1 MIANP
6 LERFHVVLR
15 NRVEMAARWHGLR
28 NLDAVCDFVMRDPD
42 IAALWRQR
50 PVQKQIIMESIA
62 IVLDY
67 AATDLDGCREKFGH
81 EFVDLIV
88 ASRDRLLTRSH
99 GGADGPAA

>member
-15 NRVEMAARWHGLR
+15 NWVEMAARWHGLR

-50 PVQKQIIMESIA
+50 PVQNKSSWNQSRSSSTMPPLI
-62 IVLDY
+62 LT
-67 AATDLDGCREKFGH
+67 AAAKNSGT
-81 EFVDLIV
+81 
-88 ASRDRLLTRSH
+88 SSST
-99 GGADGPAA
+99 

>member
-1 MIANP
+1 MSCCGMGSKWQRAGMVCGI
-6 LERFHVVLR
+6 F
-15 NRVEMAARWHGLR
+15 
-28 NLDAVCDFVMRDPD
+28 DAVCDFVMRDPD

-88 ASRDRLLTRSH
+88 ASRDRLLTKSH

>member
-81 EFVDLIV
+81 EFVDLVV
-88 ASRDRLLTRSH
+88 ASRDRLLTKA
-99 GGADGPAA
+99 GGPAA

>member
-50 PVQKQIIMESIA
+50 PIQKQIIMEAISI
-62 IVLDY
+62 ILDQ
-67 AATDLDGCREKFGH
+67 ADADLEACRRKFGG

-88 ASRDRLLTRSH
+88 ASRDRLLTKSH
-99 GGADGPAA
+99 GGTDGPAA